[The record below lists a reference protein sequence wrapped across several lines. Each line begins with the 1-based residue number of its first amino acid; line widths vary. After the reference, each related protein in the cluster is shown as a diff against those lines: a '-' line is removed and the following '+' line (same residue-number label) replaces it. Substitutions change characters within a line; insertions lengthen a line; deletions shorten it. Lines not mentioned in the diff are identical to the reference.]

1 MPLPV
6 VIGPGVEALSPRMPR
21 RVARGHTFGVMS
33 SDIPAILADLAA
45 GRITAIQ
52 AERLLEEAEANGT
65 DVRPSQVGGR
75 QSRPDDSE
83 PSDEGGR
90 CGCRFSTADADSAD
104 STSRPAR
111 HAQTG
116 SASAGEGVG
125 ASYTGGLRAGETR
138 VGGSAADEPGA
149 GEPYAGKPRVG
160 DEAPDVQSRGSDP
173 SRRHSAKV
181 TRDEAHVRQTPGE
194 SGDKDSSGSSATTCH
209 EERDS
214 WVAAGQDHH
223 MHGPDGNTHD
233 RTVHDEGSAGH
244 PNPSSSDSGSEDGS
258 DAPGAGAF
266 DARSAWSAARQVLG
280 DGWAKV
286 PSEARQGLTNM
297 WHKVSSAGGPDAS
310 EGTAWSSREN
320 APRQTSTSSPVAD
333 QVSIQAT
340 GRRVRLLADPSVA
353 SVTVEG
359 EHTRR
364 RRGTTI
370 QIICEGRLAPDLS
383 GLLRLKMPR
392 TTEDLKDL
400 GLGREIVIRVNP
412 QLAVDVEVSGGALH
426 SEGIEEL
433 GILRTTA
440 CAAQLADV
448 RHIRSGLVQAG
459 SATVRGSFDTGHS
472 QIRVESGNLTVR
484 LTAEAN
490 VAVRA
495 TSHNGIVSWPEP
507 GDTDEYVVGNG
518 SARLDLSV
526 LVGHIAVRHV

>member
-1 MPLPV
+1 ML
-6 VIGPGVEALSPRMPR
+6 R

-90 CGCRFSTADADSAD
+90 CGCRFSTADADPAD

-116 SASAGEGVG
+116 SASAGEGAG

-138 VGGSAADEPGA
+138 VGGSAADEQGA
-149 GEPYAGKPRVG
+149 GESCAEKPSVG
-160 DEAPDVQSRGSDP
+160 DEAPDVQSRESDP

-181 TRDEAHVRQTPGE
+181 TRDEAHVRQAPGE
-194 SGDKDSSGSSATTCH
+194 SGDKDSPGSSTTTCQ

-214 WVAAGQDHH
+214 WAAAGQDYH
-223 MHGPDGNTHD
+223 MHGSDGSTHD

-340 GRRVRLLADPSVA
+340 GRRVRLIADPSVA

-370 QIICEGRLAPDLS
+370 QIICEGHLAPDLS

-459 SATVRGSFDTGHS
+459 STTVRGSFDTGHS

-484 LTAEAN
+484 LTEDAN

>member
-1 MPLPV
+1 
-6 VIGPGVEALSPRMPR
+6 
-21 RVARGHTFGVMS
+21 
-33 SDIPAILADLAA
+33 
-45 GRITAIQ
+45 
-52 AERLLEEAEANGT
+52 
-65 DVRPSQVGGR
+65 
-75 QSRPDDSE
+75 
-83 PSDEGGR
+83 
-90 CGCRFSTADADSAD
+90 
-104 STSRPAR
+104 
-111 HAQTG
+111 
-116 SASAGEGVG
+116 
-125 ASYTGGLRAGETR
+125 
-138 VGGSAADEPGA
+138 
-149 GEPYAGKPRVG
+149 
-160 DEAPDVQSRGSDP
+160 
-173 SRRHSAKV
+173 
-181 TRDEAHVRQTPGE
+181 
-194 SGDKDSSGSSATTCH
+194 
-209 EERDS
+209 
-214 WVAAGQDHH
+214 
-223 MHGPDGNTHD
+223 
-233 RTVHDEGSAGH
+233 
-244 PNPSSSDSGSEDGS
+244 
-258 DAPGAGAF
+258 
-266 DARSAWSAARQVLG
+266 
-280 DGWAKV
+280 
-286 PSEARQGLTNM
+286 M

-310 EGTAWSSREN
+310 EGTARPSREN

-340 GRRVRLLADPSVA
+340 GRRVRLIADPSVA

-370 QIICEGRLAPDLS
+370 QIICEGHLAPDLS

-412 QLAVDVEVSGGALH
+412 QLAVDVEVSGGALC

-433 GILRTTA
+433 GTLRTTA

-459 SATVRGSFDTGHS
+459 STTVRGSFDTGHS

-484 LTAEAN
+484 LTEDAN

-526 LVGHIAVRHV
+526 LVGHIAVRHG